1 MKELFKEIE
10 YKGTKITVS
19 NLGRVIWDGVERNH
33 YYNADGYTMCSIKI
47 PDKGWRSVFV
57 HILVAIAFVPNPN
70 NYSEIN
76 HIDYNRANPNSDNL
90 EWVTRQE
97 NIEYSKCHRPD
108 YTGHKNPNYK
118 NKTLSEKYSKDK
130 ELSKEKQS
138 RPGINNG
145 RATPID
151 LYFDGI
157 FKKSFD
163 YIVPCCQYLIDI
175 GVAKTHDPEAV
186 RSQINKSIRNKTLYK
201 KHYSFIKR

>member
-33 YYNADGYTMCSIKI
+33 YYNADGYTMCTIKI

-90 EWVTRQE
+90 EQD
-97 NIEYSKCHRPD
+97 K
-108 YTGHKNPNYK
+108 
-118 NKTLSEKYSKDK
+118 KTLNIVNVIVQIIQDIKILIIKIK
-130 ELSKEKQS
+130 
-138 RPGINNG
+138 
-145 RATPID
+145 
-151 LYFDGI
+151 LYL
-157 FKKSFD
+157 KN
-163 YIVPCCQYLIDI
+163 IV
-175 GVAKTHDPEAV
+175 KTK
-186 RSQINKSIRNKTLYK
+186 N
-201 KHYSFIKR
+201 